1 MSENNQP
8 NQNSE
13 EESNT
18 TSEKSEEKKPI
29 EEEEEKKEGEK
40 EPKAKF
46 KFKCT
51 RVDTCCLHMGPIP
64 LTMWD
69 LEMWARNNVVANFL
83 PYIDIYQKP
92 DGILELIL
100 KPLPPPKE
108 GEDKSSSKD
117 PFTESPIS
125 ELLDVKCPMYNVEQK
140 NCLVYTNRPL
150 RCRNYPLEF
159 DGQHFSV
166 DVDCPGV
173 GSEGMNPEELKE
185 MRTNAKTEFYELTR
199 MRIAT
204 PVLNQIISNN
214 FMKMLMKQQMEAVS
228 KMSDEDRSKLDD
240 IFKKQENG
248 HDHNHDHDHESEHVH
263 DPESDHDHEH

>member
-1 MSENNQP
+1 MSEKDQP
-8 NQNSE
+8 EQNSE
-13 EESNT
+13 KKSNDA
-18 TSEKSEEKKPI
+18 SEEIKETQPV
-29 EEEEEKKEGEK
+29 ENEEEKKGEE

-46 KFKCT
+46 KFKCS
-51 RVDTCCLHMGPIP
+51 RVDTCCMHMGPIP

-108 GEDKSSSKD
+108 ADDKIPPTD
-117 PFTESPIS
+117 PFTENPIS
-125 ELLDVKCPMYNVEQK
+125 ELLDAKCPMYNVDQK
-140 NCLVYTNRPL
+140 SCLVYSNRPL

-173 GSEGMNPEELKE
+173 GNEGMNPEELKE

-204 PVLNQIISNN
+204 PILNQIISNN
-214 FMKMLMKQQMEAVS
+214 FMKMLMKQQMEAMS
-228 KMSDEDRSKLDD
+228 KMTDEDRDKLDE
-240 IFKKQENG
+240 IFKKQE
-248 HDHNHDHDHESEHVH
+248 DEHDHDH
-263 DPESDHDHEH
+263 DHGPDHNHEH